1 MCRYPNDPPPGRPAS
16 EGLSGSDRRGG
27 VGSVLVLDEAPVQ
40 AVPGTS
46 CAVSTGRRVVHSRGC
61 SAPPPCT
68 ALWTKSVDNGDGTL
82 GAMSTTATLITAEE
96 AVRELPI
103 PPWLIGVIALIAFV
117 FLLGV
122 TWSFRGTHNKYARPQ
137 YGDGT
142 PAGSQ
147 TATGHDGTP
156 DAEAHWPEHPG
167 HH

>member
-1 MCRYPNDPPPGRPAS
+1 M
-16 EGLSGSDRRGG
+16 
-27 VGSVLVLDEAPVQ
+27 
-40 AVPGTS
+40 
-46 CAVSTGRRVVHSRGC
+46 
-61 SAPPPCT
+61 
-68 ALWTKSVDNGDGTL
+68 DNRDGTL
-82 GAMSTTATLITAEE
+82 GAMSTTSTLLTAEE

-103 PPWLIGVIALIAFV
+103 PPWLIGVIALLAFA

-142 PAGSQ
+142 PAGTQ

-156 DAEAHWPEHPG
+156 HADAHWPEHPG